1 MSEIGGIF
9 VDARELSH
17 LFSSIYYH
25 CHPHFTVPL
34 SHSSVRALH
43 CIAMNPGATVRE
55 VAEHLGCAHNTA
67 SEILRRLDD
76 KKLISRK
83 RRKEDER
90 VVELS
95 LTPSGR
101 KVLEEHTGLDIEK
114 LDRLLS
120 HIPKEEKEAIFKG
133 FSLLLRRLKEEAP

>member
-1 MSEIGGIF
+1 M
-9 VDARELSH
+9 DARELSQ

-43 CIAMNPGATVRE
+43 CIAMNPGTTVRA

-67 SEILRRLDD
+67 SEILRRLED
-76 KKLISRK
+76 KKLIFRK
-83 RRKEDER
+83 RRRDDER
-90 VVELS
+90 VVELN

-101 KVLEEHTGLDIEK
+101 KVLEEHTGLDIAK
-114 LDRLLS
+114 LERLLTR
-120 HIPKEEKEAIFKG
+120 IPKEEKDVIFQG
-133 FSLLLRRLKEEAP
+133 FSLLLRRLKEAAPECSTP